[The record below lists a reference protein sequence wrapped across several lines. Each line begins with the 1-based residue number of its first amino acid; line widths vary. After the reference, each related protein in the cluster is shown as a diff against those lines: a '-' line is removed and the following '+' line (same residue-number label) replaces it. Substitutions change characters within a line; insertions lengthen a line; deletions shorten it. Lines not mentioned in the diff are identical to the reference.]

1 MRSQI
6 LINTIG
12 CHAAGEVGEVILSG
26 VQNPIGKTIAEK
38 SKFLMD
44 HPHLT
49 NLLLLEPRGG
59 VYKHFNLILPPID
72 KKADFGWI
80 IMEPMFNPPMSGSNA
95 ICTTTVI
102 FETGMKS
109 MEEPFS
115 DLILES
121 PGGLIKTLSLI
132 HI

>member
-44 HPHLT
+44 HPDLR

-59 VYKHFNLILPPID
+59 VYKHFNLILPPIN

-95 ICTTTVI
+95 ICATSELV
-102 FETGMKS
+102 
-109 MEEPFS
+109 
-115 DLILES
+115 L
-121 PGGLIKTLSLI
+121 
-132 HI
+132 